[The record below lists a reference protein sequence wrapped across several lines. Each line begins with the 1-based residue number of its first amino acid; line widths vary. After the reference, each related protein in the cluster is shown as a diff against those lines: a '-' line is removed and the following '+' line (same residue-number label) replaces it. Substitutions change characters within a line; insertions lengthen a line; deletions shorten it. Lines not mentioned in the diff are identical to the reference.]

1 MLLKLNNLLY
11 YLVVSFIILTLSP
24 LQTPI
29 ILGIKDY
36 LLSFWIQTAAFVTGS
51 PTPIKLGMP
60 IKIYFFKKYLNISV
74 IKTTTVML
82 YEILIRSI
90 VLLVLMLLFGG
101 LQYLVIIKNNIYFIF
116 PIFVI
121 IISIIIFLFQYK
133 SGGLIEK
140 IKTKIFSSINELKGI
155 TNNWNTAIKITAI
168 QIVLQLMSILRVMFI
183 INSLSVESLTLLQIS
198 RVVLST
204 SFLSMISMIPGG
216 YGIREISIIYLLQLE
231 GLDYAN
237 SIFISLADRSLQTGI
252 AMIFGIFSS
261 IYFVNFHKK
270 PV

>member
-1 MLLKLNNLLY
+1 LELNNLLY
-11 YLVVSFIILTLSP
+11 YLVVSFIILTLGP

-51 PTPIKLGMP
+51 PTPIKLGIP

-90 VLLVLMLLFGG
+90 VLLVLLLLFGG
-101 LQYLVIIKNNIYFIF
+101 LQYLAIIKNIYFIF
-116 PIFVI
+116 AIFVI
-121 IISIIIFLFQYK
+121 IISIIFFLFKYK
-133 SGGLIEK
+133 TGGLIEK
-140 IKTKIFSSINELKGI
+140 IKTKIFLSINELKKI
-155 TNNWNTAIKITAI
+155 TNSWNTAIKIIVI

-183 INSLSVESLTLLQIS
+183 LNSLSVESLTLLQIS
-198 RVVLST
+198 RVVLAT

-231 GLDYAN
+231 GLDYSN

-261 IYFVNFHKK
+261 IYFAKFHKQ